1 MIKVG
6 QVSLVGAGPGD
17 WRLLTLGAKE
27 VLENAEVVIYDR
39 LASDQIMKYAAMG
52 AEKIYVGKASNQ
64 HTLQQE
70 EINELIVQKAKEGK
84 RVVRLKGGDPFVF
97 GRGGEEAIACL
108 EAGVSFEIIPGVTS
122 AIGAPAYAGIPVTHR
137 QVAASFTVITGHE
150 DPTKEESSHRWEH
163 LAHGADTLI
172 FLMGVENLPNIQK
185 KLLAAGKDPTTP
197 VAFVRWGTRPN
208 QETWITTLEKALS
221 VRDEEGIKASAILI
235 IGPVVNL
242 RNQLTWFDRKPLFG
256 KTVLVTRAREQAS
269 KLSRLLEDAGAFVI
283 ETPLIHLEA
292 PDSWD
297 GADHGIAELEN
308 YEWVIF
314 TSSNGVDHF
323 MGRLFEK
330 AKDVR
335 SFKNS
340 KIAVVG
346 TSTGKALENYGLRAD
361 LVAKE
366 FRAEGLLKSLEGQ
379 IQSGQKVLIVRPEEA
394 RNVLPDG
401 LAAQGV
407 EVTLAPVYRTIAVQ
421 ENQEEVQRLAKEGK
435 IDWITLGSAST
446 VKNLLD
452 VLGESHKEFLDTV
465 QIAAIGP
472 LTAEE
477 AEKNGMKVTFSSQ
490 VHTISAMVEGMIE
503 VEEKMKNA

>member
-39 LASDQIMKYAAMG
+39 LATDQIMKYAAMG

-208 QETWITTLEKALS
+208 QETWVTTVEKALL

>member
-221 VRDEEGIKASAILI
+221 VRDEEGIKAPAILI

-256 KTVLVTRAREQAS
+256 KTVLV
-269 KLSRLLEDAGAFVI
+269 
-283 ETPLIHLEA
+283 
-292 PDSWD
+292 
-297 GADHGIAELEN
+297 
-308 YEWVIF
+308 
-314 TSSNGVDHF
+314 
-323 MGRLFEK
+323 
-330 AKDVR
+330 
-335 SFKNS
+335 
-340 KIAVVG
+340 
-346 TSTGKALENYGLRAD
+346 
-361 LVAKE
+361 
-366 FRAEGLLKSLEGQ
+366 
-379 IQSGQKVLIVRPEEA
+379 
-394 RNVLPDG
+394 
-401 LAAQGV
+401 
-407 EVTLAPVYRTIAVQ
+407 
-421 ENQEEVQRLAKEGK
+421 
-435 IDWITLGSAST
+435 
-446 VKNLLD
+446 
-452 VLGESHKEFLDTV
+452 
-465 QIAAIGP
+465 
-472 LTAEE
+472 
-477 AEKNGMKVTFSSQ
+477 
-490 VHTISAMVEGMIE
+490 
-503 VEEKMKNA
+503 

>member
-1 MIKVG
+1 M
-6 QVSLVGAGPGD
+6 
-17 WRLLTLGAKE
+17 
-27 VLENAEVVIYDR
+27 
-39 LASDQIMKYAAMG
+39 
-52 AEKIYVGKASNQ
+52 
-64 HTLQQE
+64 
-70 EINELIVQKAKEGK
+70 
-84 RVVRLKGGDPFVF
+84 
-97 GRGGEEAIACL
+97 
-108 EAGVSFEIIPGVTS
+108 
-122 AIGAPAYAGIPVTHR
+122 
-137 QVAASFTVITGHE
+137 
-150 DPTKEESSHRWEH
+150 
-163 LAHGADTLI
+163 
-172 FLMGVENLPNIQK
+172 
-185 KLLAAGKDPTTP
+185 
-197 VAFVRWGTRPN
+197 
-208 QETWITTLEKALS
+208 
-221 VRDEEGIKASAILI
+221 
-235 IGPVVNL
+235 
-242 RNQLTWFDRKPLFG
+242 
-256 KTVLVTRAREQAS
+256 VTRAREQAS